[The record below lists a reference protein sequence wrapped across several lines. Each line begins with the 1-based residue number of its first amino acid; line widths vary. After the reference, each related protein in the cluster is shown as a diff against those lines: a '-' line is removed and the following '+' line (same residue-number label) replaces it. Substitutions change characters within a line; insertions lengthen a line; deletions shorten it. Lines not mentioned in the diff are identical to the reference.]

1 MWTTKASYW
10 LETNGA
16 FAEGIRLLNEKGI
29 DTRRLEPRSQR
40 HLITQEMKKQV
51 RQAVEKL
58 LASTPHLP
66 NVPERKPLAE
76 RRPEPPEVQKLRDR
90 GKRLMKQRSRMHA
103 MLSTASS
110 DQERYDIAREMCI
123 NIQPK
128 IDQVYSAIRDW
139 ERSGNV
145 PAEQLQDDIVDAT
158 VKKMLRRD
166 SIRVRLRQL
175 RAKLK
180 NTSLDAQ
187 SRKQYEQE
195 QFEKAEELAAIDA
208 ALGL

>member
-1 MWTTKASYW
+1 
-10 LETNGA
+10 
-16 FAEGIRLLNEKGI
+16 
-29 DTRRLEPRSQR
+29 
-40 HLITQEMKKQV
+40 
-51 RQAVEKL
+51 
-58 LASTPHLP
+58 
-66 NVPERKPLAE
+66 
-76 RRPEPPEVQKLRDR
+76 
-90 GKRLMKQRSRMHA
+90 MKQRSRMHA